1 MSDQNLLDGAVALSH
16 LTESMAAAI
25 VRLRDASSAI
35 GLNAEEARSRANA
48 AAALTAEAS
57 QQVASLEEI
66 GQEVLHAVETITT
79 IARQTNMLA
88 LNATIEAARA
98 GDAGAGFAIVAR
110 EVKELARETASSA
123 EKITGTIQRI
133 TEAVGA
139 TAAQFAGINASLA
152 EIDTF
157 QRSVGEAISEQ
168 VSDASAIAG
177 DIEQA
182 VSLSTEVVSLAQVES
197 SG

>member
-1 MSDQNLLDGAVALSH
+1 MAVAVS
-16 LTESMAAAI
+16 
-25 VRLRDASSAI
+25 RLRDASSAI
-35 GLNAEEARSRANA
+35 GVNAEEARTRANA

-110 EVKELARETASSA
+110 EVKELARETAASA

-139 TAAQFAGINASLA
+139 TAAQFAGINSSLA

-157 QRSVGEAISEQ
+157 QRSVGESIAEQFSNATAIVGE
-168 VSDASAIAG
+168 A
-177 DIEQA
+177 EQA
-182 VSLSTEVVSLAQVES
+182 VALSADVAELVQHQA
-197 SG
+197 

>member
-1 MSDQNLLDGAVALSH
+1 MSDQGLLNGAVALSQ
-16 LTESMAAAI
+16 LTESMAATI
-25 VRLRDASSAI
+25 RRLSDVSSTI
-35 GLNAEEARSRANA
+35 GANAEEARTRANN
-48 AAALTAEAS
+48 AAALTAQAS

-123 EKITGTIQRI
+123 EKITSTIQRI

-139 TAAQFAGINASLA
+139 TAAQFAGITSSLA
-152 EIDTF
+152 EIDSF
-157 QRSVGEAISEQ
+157 QRNVG
-168 VSDASAIAG
+168 SAIAEQHADATTIANDVG
-177 DIEQA
+177 QA
-182 VSLSTEVVSLAQVES
+182 VSLSADVVSLVRA

>member
-1 MSDQNLLDGAVALSH
+1 MSDHSLLNGATALSQ
-16 LTESMAAAI
+16 LTESMAAGI
-25 VRLRDASSAI
+25 VRLRDTSSAI
-35 GLNAEEARSRANA
+35 GVNAEEARSRANA

-139 TAAQFAGINASLA
+139 TAAQFAGINASLS

-157 QRSVGEAISEQ
+157 QRTVGEAISEQ
-168 VSDASAIAG
+168 YSDAIAIAN
-177 DIEQA
+177 DIQQA
-182 VSLSTEVVSLAQVES
+182 VSLSSDVVSLAKTT
-197 SG
+197 GR

>member
-1 MSDQNLLDGAVALSH
+1 MSDHSLLTDATALNH
-16 LTESMAAAI
+16 ITESMAAGVA
-25 VRLRDASSAI
+25 RLRDTSSVI
-35 GLNAEEARSRANA
+35 GVNAEEARSRATA
-48 AAALTAEAS
+48 ASALTAEAS

-66 GQEVLHAVETITT
+66 GQEVLHAVETITG

-110 EVKELARETASSA
+110 EVKELARETAASA

-157 QRSVGEAISEQ
+157 QQSVGAAITEQ
-168 VSDASAIAG
+168 YSDANAIAT
-177 DIEQA
+177 DIQQA
-182 VSLSTEVVSLAQVES
+182 VSLSSDVVLLAKKVT

>member
-1 MSDQNLLDGAVALSH
+1 VSDQGLLNGAVALSQ
-16 LTESMAAAI
+16 LTESMAATI
-25 VRLRDASSAI
+25 RRLSDVSSTI
-35 GLNAEEARSRANA
+35 GANAEEARTRANN
-48 AAALTAEAS
+48 AAALTAQAS

-123 EKITGTIQRI
+123 EKITSTIQRI

-139 TAAQFAGINASLA
+139 TAAQFAGITSSLA
-152 EIDTF
+152 EIDSF
-157 QRSVGEAISEQ
+157 QRNVG
-168 VSDASAIAG
+168 SAIAEQHADATTIANDVG
-177 DIEQA
+177 QA
-182 VSLSTEVVSLAQVES
+182 VSLSADVVSLVRA